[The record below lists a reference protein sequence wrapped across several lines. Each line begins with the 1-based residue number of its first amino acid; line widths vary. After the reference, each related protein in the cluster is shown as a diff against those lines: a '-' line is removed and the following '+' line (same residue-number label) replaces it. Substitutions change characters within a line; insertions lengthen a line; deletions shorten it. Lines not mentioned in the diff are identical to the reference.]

1 MTTEEI
7 LLTFTNDKLKAIK
20 TLIMYGALFQALVK
34 TRDIKVVMLNINS
47 QQINKTQNNKFLCG
61 VYNLQV
67 S

>member
-20 TLIMYGALFQALVK
+20 TLIMNGALFQVLVK

-47 QQINKTQNNKFLCG
+47 QQN
-61 VYNLQV
+61 
-67 S
+67 